1 MRLSQEEYE
10 VIYEEISANS
20 ARQKAL
26 VKKLSQLEN
35 KLDAYFHRTQIIS
48 PEHSDNLSYDSSI
61 FRIEKKI
68 NALENNLCSRHE
80 SIMSRLLE
88 HEKSLNILIDR
99 NFKTHRSRTIFFVI
113 LMSLGFF
120 LLFSKM

>member
-61 FRIEKKI
+61 FRIENRFQKVQTTTC
-68 NALENNLCSRHE
+68 N
-80 SIMSRLLE
+80 
-88 HEKSLNILIDR
+88 
-99 NFKTHRSRTIFFVI
+99 
-113 LMSLGFF
+113 
-120 LLFSKM
+120 